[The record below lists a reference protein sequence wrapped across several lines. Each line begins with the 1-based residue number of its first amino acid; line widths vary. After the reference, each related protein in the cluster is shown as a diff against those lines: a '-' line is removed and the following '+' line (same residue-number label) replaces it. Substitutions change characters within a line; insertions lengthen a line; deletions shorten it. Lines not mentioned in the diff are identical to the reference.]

1 MKTRNVLLIG
11 AMLMSLVFFNSCEE
25 EVRSPN
31 STSEAEAQAELATY
45 FTLAGNAVR
54 ILDLEDQ
61 EEQIRAMALGGLSPA
76 VSGIETVDYKGAI
89 SPLGDPWY
97 AGWSFYDAVINGDM
111 KSKSIPELPV
121 EVITD
126 DRAKGVGTTTWTN
139 DKIWILDGIVF
150 VNRGDVLTIEPGTI
164 IQGRNAP
171 NGGTSSL
178 IISRGAKIIA
188 EGTAE
193 EPIIF
198 TFEGDQGNTSPEVRG
213 KWGGLVLLGD
223 ATLNN
228 DLGINSAEGLSP
240 ADSRAYFGGFNDADN
255 SGVLR
260 YISIRHCGAKTAQE
274 DNDINGL
281 TLGAVG
287 SGTTIENVEVVGSL
301 DDGIEWF
308 GGTVNSKR
316 LISAYSGDDGIDTDL
331 GFRGINQYIVIY
343 KSGDKGS
350 EHDGGD
356 SPINGLPFAKPIF
369 YNVTSIGINTTQ
381 ALTFRDNTGG
391 EYHNSLF
398 INYAKGADIE
408 LVPSDDFH
416 SYRQFV
422 DENLKIENNS
432 FFNIEA
438 GDLPG
443 DVLKVKLK

>member
-1 MKTRNVLLIG
+1 
-11 AMLMSLVFFNSCEE
+11 
-25 EVRSPN
+25 
-31 STSEAEAQAELATY
+31 
-45 FTLAGNAVR
+45 
-54 ILDLEDQ
+54 
-61 EEQIRAMALGGLSPA
+61 
-76 VSGIETVDYKGAI
+76 
-89 SPLGDPWY
+89 
-97 AGWSFYDAVINGDM
+97 
-111 KSKSIPELPV
+111 
-121 EVITD
+121 
-126 DRAKGVGTTTWTN
+126 
-139 DKIWILDGIVF
+139 
-150 VNRGDVLTIEPGTI
+150 
-164 IQGRNAP
+164 
-171 NGGTSSL
+171 
-178 IISRGAKIIA
+178 
-188 EGTAE
+188 
-193 EPIIF
+193 
-198 TFEGDQGNTSPEVRG
+198 
-213 KWGGLVLLGD
+213 
-223 ATLNN
+223 
-228 DLGINSAEGLSP
+228 
-240 ADSRAYFGGFNDADN
+240 
-255 SGVLR
+255 
-260 YISIRHCGAKTAQE
+260 ISIRHCGAKTAQE